1 MTGDQGSELHLLR
14 PWECRGVRRKN
25 RMVLAPMQVY
35 TGKNGFPTEWHYHHL
50 AKYALGGFGTVFTEA
65 LIVRP
70 EGRNT
75 HGDLGIWSDDF
86 VVPLKKIADLLRSL
100 GVTPATQLVHC
111 GPKASRQRPWE
122 GYGALGETEAARGEA
137 AWQPVAPSPDPR
149 VEDWHSPREL
159 SVSEIRDIVQSFA
172 DGARRC
178 AAAGFDILDIHG
190 AHGYLLHSFY
200 SPLGNDRTDAY
211 GGSRENRMRLILEVA
226 EAVRAEWPK
235 EKPLFVRLSCID
247 GEEGGWSLDDTV
259 VLSKEL
265 VTRGV
270 DLIDCSSRGIGLS
283 PTARVLSRI
292 PGFQVP
298 FAERV
303 RHDVGVPTM
312 AVGLILTG
320 AQAESILREGKAD
333 LICIAREALRN
344 PSWALHAVQEL
355 KGDLNWDLWPPQ
367 YGWWLSRRA
376 EQLAL
381 GERDLREGR
390 STPVFKV

>member
-1 MTGDQGSELHLLR
+1 MTEQKVPELHLLK
-14 PWECRGVRRKN
+14 PWRCRGVELKN

-35 TGKNGFPTEWHYHHL
+35 TGRDGFPTEWHHHHL

-65 LIVRP
+65 LIVSP

-75 HGDLGIWSDDF
+75 YGDLGIWSDDF
-86 VVPLKKIADLLRSL
+86 IAPLKKIADLLRSL

-122 GYGALGETEAARGEA
+122 GYGPLGEAEAKRGEPP
-137 AWQPVAPSPDPR
+137 WQPVAPSPTAR
-149 VEDWHSPREL
+149 VAGWHGPLEL
-159 SVSEIRDIVQSFA
+159 TIPDIKRIVQAFA

-178 AAAGFDILDIHG
+178 AAAGFDVLDIHG

-211 GGSRENRMRLILEVA
+211 GGSRQNRMRLVLEVA
-226 EAVRAEWPK
+226 EAVRSEWPTD
-235 EKPLFVRLSCID
+235 KPLFMRLSCID
-247 GEEGGWSLDDTV
+247 GEEGGWSIEDTV
-259 VLSKEL
+259 ALSAEL
-265 VTRGV
+265 VARGV

-298 FAERV
+298 FADRV
-303 RHDVGVPTM
+303 RKEAEVPAM
-312 AVGLILTG
+312 AVGLIMTG
-320 AQAESILREGKAD
+320 SQAESILREGRAD

-344 PSWALHAVQEL
+344 PHWALHAVQEL
-355 KGDLNWDLWPPQ
+355 GGDTGWVLWPPQ

-376 EQLAL
+376 EQLRL
-381 GERDLREGR
+381 GEQDVKEGR
-390 STPVFKV
+390 IATVFNR